1 MNHRLLLAATAL
13 LPLVPVPGSAQTVLV
28 HVLQAETSIPVVGAL
43 AHLVGGEQR
52 AVRQSLTNERGQA
65 LFVGIPE
72 GSYQVR
78 VEMIGMA
85 TVETEFFEVSEG
97 ASVTRV
103 LRPESRAIELEG
115 LDVALASDRCT
126 VRPADG
132 ALVFQIWD
140 EARKALAVVSLTDE
154 RARFRYETLK
164 YERQIDR
171 ETGVVLEEER
181 SRREGFMETP
191 YESRPAEDLAEH
203 GFVRKD
209 GTRDLYLAPD
219 ASVLLS
225 DTFLDTHCFH
235 LADPAHDQPGLVGL
249 GFRPTGEDRSVPDIA
264 GTLWVDRETAELQWL
279 EYTYAYLEPE
289 RTSPEVGGRVDFE
302 RMPDGTWIVREWW
315 IRMPIMAVQ
324 QDFQGRPL
332 RFIARYQQTGGLV
345 VDVREAGGRSLGRHA
360 RTGGVEGVV
369 RDSLGAPLQ
378 GVGVGIVGSNQRLF
392 TDAEGTFGITGLP
405 EGRYQVRIV
414 ERGIEEAGY
423 ELEPVT
429 RDVVPGEMAY
439 LEYHVP
445 SMADMLFDECR
456 DVARDEETV
465 VLAGTV
471 VDQSGTPVPEATVRV
486 QWHIYDFSGVPQNR
500 RARDLRQIPQSLET
514 TTSPRGSYTFCA
526 VPAKARLSL
535 GASMPGGQSEE
546 IEFVI
551 PEHEIGAVRTLWLS
565 PSR

>member
-1 MNHRLLLAATAL
+1 M
-13 LPLVPVPGSAQTVLV
+13 
-28 HVLQAETSIPVVGAL
+28 IGAL
-43 AHLVGGEQR
+43 THLVDDDHL
-52 AVRQSLTNERGQA
+52 AVRQSLTNERGQS

-72 GSYQVR
+72 GSYHVR

-85 TVETEFFEVSEG
+85 TIETEFFQISDG
-97 ASVTRV
+97 TSVTRV
-103 LRPESRAIELEG
+103 IRAAPRAIELEG
-115 LDVALASDRCT
+115 LEVALASDRCT
-126 VRPADG
+126 VRPSDG

-140 EARKALAVVSLTDE
+140 EARKALAVISLTDE
-154 RARFRYETLK
+154 RGRYRYETVR
-164 YERQIDR
+164 YEREIDR
-171 ETGVVLEEER
+171 ETSVVFKEER
-181 SRREGFMETP
+181 SRRGGFMETP
-191 YESRPAEDLAEH
+191 YESRPAEDLTEN
-203 GFVRKD
+203 GFVRKE

-235 LADPAHDQPGLVGL
+235 LADPSHAPPGLVGL
-249 GFRPTGEDRSVPDIA
+249 GFRPTGENRSVPDIA
-264 GTLWVDRETAELQWL
+264 GILWIDRETAELQWL

-324 QDFQGRPL
+324 PDFQGQPR

-345 VDVREAGGRSLGRHA
+345 VDIREAGGRSLGQHA

-369 RDSLGAPLQ
+369 LDSLGAPLQ
-378 GVGVGIVGSNQRLF
+378 GVRVGIVGSSQQVF
-392 TDAEGTFGITGLP
+392 TTANGGFAIPGLP
-405 EGRYQVRIV
+405 EGRYQVRFV
-414 ERGIEEAGY
+414 APAIEAAGY
-423 ELEPVT
+423 ELEPVR

-445 SMADMLFDECR
+445 SMTDMLFDECR
-456 DVARDEETV
+456 DVARDEDVV

-471 VDQSGTPVPEATVRV
+471 VDRFGTPVPEATVRV
-486 QWHIYDFSGVPQNR
+486 QWHVYDFSGVRNNR
-500 RARDLRQIPQSLET
+500 RGTDLRQIPRVLEAT
-514 TTSPRGSYTFCA
+514 TGPRGSYTFCT
-526 VPAKARLSL
+526 VPAKARLFL
-535 GASMPGGQSEE
+535 RAWVPGAQSEE

-551 PEHEIGAVRTLWLS
+551 LEHEIGAVRTLELS